1 MIAMKE
7 KEEEYTHVSI
17 YFCREN
23 YYRGSKEIKKYKL
36 IKKKT
41 INDKKLTKPY
51 RICNIEREIKW
62 RETHILFNK
71 AHF

>member
-23 YYRGSKEIKKYKL
+23 YYRGSKEIKKYTYRETD
-36 IKKKT
+36 KKKQ
-41 INDKKLTKPY
+41 
-51 RICNIEREIKW
+51 
-62 RETHILFNK
+62 
-71 AHF
+71 

>member
-51 RICNIEREIKW
+51 RM
-62 RETHILFNK
+62 
-71 AHF
+71 